1 VRITKRQLRKIIR
14 ERAQWFHRGRGEYR
28 VDMTALERSKPLIA
42 DWVDLLLDELKNE
55 TPQAE
60 NIPDD
65 KRDRIIQDI
74 TDRVFKALPNLFA
87 TFVPL
92 EFGEKR
98 LGESRMR
105 ITKTKL
111 RQLIKEEKTKLISE
125 QPQMDPIKRQ
135 AYILA
140 DMDQILT
147 IIEEDI
153 VPTIEDE
160 EVYRDLLLQLERL
173 GSVHQRL
180 MEM

>member
-1 VRITKRQLRKIIR
+1 
-14 ERAQWFHRGRGEYR
+14 
-28 VDMTALERSKPLIA
+28 
-42 DWVDLLLDELKNE
+42 
-55 TPQAE
+55 
-60 NIPDD
+60 
-65 KRDRIIQDI
+65 
-74 TDRVFKALPNLFA
+74 
-87 TFVPL
+87 
-92 EFGEKR
+92 
-98 LGESRMR
+98 MR

-111 RQLIKEEKTKLISE
+111 KQIIKEEKTKLISE